1 MKKLIAI
8 LLSLVCILS
17 LVGCSQ
23 ETTYQSTKIPNVSIR
38 ILNVSPSCATIIIKD
53 TNDKPFVYECSNHKN
68 YSTNHFLY
76 SYTYTFTF
84 VSSYLWMRCLVDC
97 EYRYFL
103 A

>member
-1 MKKLIAI
+1 MKYILFNYSVVCDIISSINKNLTKECDFMKKLIAI

-53 TNDKPFVYECSNHKN
+53 TNDKPFVYGEW
-68 YSTNHFLY
+68 L
-76 SYTYTFTF
+76 
-84 VSSYLWMRCLVDC
+84 
-97 EYRYFL
+97 
-103 A
+103 